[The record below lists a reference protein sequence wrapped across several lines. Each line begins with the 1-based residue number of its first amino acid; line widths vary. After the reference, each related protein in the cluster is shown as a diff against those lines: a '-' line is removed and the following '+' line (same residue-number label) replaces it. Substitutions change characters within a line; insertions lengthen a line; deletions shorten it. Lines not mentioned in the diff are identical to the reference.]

1 MHYLPVLTIAGSDCS
16 GGAGIQ
22 ADIKTM
28 SALGCYAASAI
39 TAVTVQNTVGVAAVE
54 PVRPETVAA
63 QIRAVM
69 DDIRPVTIKIG
80 MAGDAATMQ
89 AIASALGA
97 YSLQAVV
104 VDPVM
109 VSTSGHV
116 LMPPEAIDAFRREL
130 VPLATLLTPNVPE
143 AEVLSG
149 LAISDEASCRAAG
162 LVIARDARCPVLI
175 KGGHFGGQ
183 DKADRLFGT
192 DGRLVETYVAEA
204 VDTTN
209 THGTGC
215 TLSSA
220 IACFLARGLALA
232 EAIRQAKA
240 YVTEALKAGAG
251 VSVGHGHGPVNHFFN
266 PEKMLKK

>member
-1 MHYLPVLTIAGSDCS
+1 MRYLPVLTIAGSDCS

-22 ADIKTM
+22 ADMKTM
-28 SALGCYAASAI
+28 SALGCYAASVV
-39 TAVTVQNTVGVAAVE
+39 TAVTVQNTVGVSGVDF
-54 PVRPETVAA
+54 VRPETVAA

-69 DDIRPVTIKIG
+69 DDIRPVAVKIG
-80 MAGDAATMQ
+80 MAGDAATMC
-89 AIASALGA
+89 
-97 YSLQAVV
+97 VV

-116 LMPPEAIDAFRREL
+116 LMPPDAIDAFRRYL

-149 LAISDEASCRAAG
+149 LTVSDEASCHAAG
-162 LVIARDARCPVLI
+162 LVIARDSRCPVLI

-183 DKADRLFGT
+183 DKVDRLYAA
-192 DGRLVETYVAEA
+192 DGRLAEA
-204 VDTTN
+204 YATEAVCTPN

-220 IACFLARGLALA
+220 IACFIARGLPLA
-232 EAIRQAKA
+232 DAVRQAKA
-240 YVTEALKAGAG
+240 YVTEALKAGSG
-251 VSVGHGHGPVNHFFN
+251 VEIGQGHGPVNHFFN
-266 PEKMLKK
+266 PEKMLKV